1 MINLAGFYKRKMFMM
16 NFKELRKAQHIT
28 LTDASKGICSVPM
41 LSRWE
46 NGQGNMDLHKA
57 IKLFERINITTS
69 EYIALNKLDMPDN
82 EAQELESAWHTQNE
96 QELKIIAQK
105 SLAKFHQDNKL
116 FSLDYAA
123 LSCALY
129 QRISKIN
136 IFPVADQNKLNK
148 QLSKLTIWSQENL
161 SLFQNVTNI
170 LSPSIIFQISSQVI
184 ANFDFINKAEKN
196 TLHFA
201 ITTLFEAIISLLKAS
216 EFKYAQSI
224 LNKINLVILPENEM
238 QLIMGR
244 YFLNSLMTYLENQN
258 DQEILQI
265 ITLLTKLNMKHM
277 ASYFLEIFNSLK
289 ANLIA

>member
-1 MINLAGFYKRKMFMM
+1 MM

-28 LTDASKGICSVPM
+28 LTDASKGICSIPM

-46 NGQGNMDLHKA
+46 NGQGNMDLNKA
-57 IKLFERINITTS
+57 IKLFERINITAS
-69 EYIALNKLDMPDN
+69 EYIALTKLDLPDN
-82 EAQELESAWHTQNE
+82 EAQELESAWHSQNE

-123 LSCALY
+123 LACALY
-129 QRISKIN
+129 QRICKIN

-184 ANFDFINKAEKN
+184 ANFDFINKAGKN

-201 ITTLFEAIISLLKAS
+201 ITTLFEAIISLLKAT

-224 LNKINLVILPENEM
+224 LDKINTIILPENEM

-258 DQEILQI
+258 DQEIIQI

-289 ANLIA
+289 ANLKA

>member
-1 MINLAGFYKRKMFMM
+1 MM

-28 LTDASKGICSVPM
+28 LNDASKGICSVPM

-46 NGQGNMDLHKA
+46 NGQGNMDLNKA

-170 LSPSIIFQISSQVI
+170 LSPAIIFQISSQVI
-184 ANFDFINKAEKN
+184 ANFDFINKAGKN

-289 ANLIA
+289 TNLRS

>member
-1 MINLAGFYKRKMFMM
+1 MM
-16 NFKELRKAQHIT
+16 NFKELRKEQHIT

-82 EAQELESAWHTQNE
+82 EAQELESAWHSQNE

-105 SLAKFHQDNKL
+105 SLTKFHQNNKL
-116 FSLDYAA
+116 ISLDYAA

-184 ANFDFINKAEKN
+184 ANFDFINKAGKS

-201 ITTLFEAIISLLKAS
+201 ITTLFEAIINLLKAS

-238 QLIMGR
+238 QLIMGK
-244 YFLNSLMTYLENQN
+244 YFLNSLMTYLENKN

-265 ITLLTKLNMKHM
+265 ITLLIKLNMKHM

-289 ANLIA
+289 ANLKA